1 MVSYMEEDMQNFGK
15 LMGNVMTGV
24 MVIGLTLGPSNA
36 FAAKAGFEKCA
47 GIVKAGKND
56 CGNSRHSCAG
66 QASKDGMND
75 EWLYVPEGTCK
86 KIMGGEIFK
95 KKK

>member
-1 MVSYMEEDMQNFGK
+1 MKDTKSLVNSA
-15 LMGNVMTGV
+15 LISVMAL
-24 MVIGLTLGPSNA
+24 GLTMGASNA
-36 FAAKAGFEKCA
+36 VAAKAGFEKCA

-66 QASKDGMND
+66 QASKDGMAD
-75 EWLYVPEGTCK
+75 EWLYVPEGTCN
-86 KIMGGEIFK
+86 KIVGATIFK